1 MVVIRCLRSY
11 KKLKID
17 AFPIFAQGVKNNI
30 YLNSTVFT
38 TPPLTDTVFQG
49 LIDAYIDKRSAYVN
63 GGKDQEP
70 AWNNARTQLMDA
82 VNSTA
87 DYVDTLVNGNENI
100 VMLAGYQPT
109 KSNASNVTKPTKITG
124 VELSRTEV
132 AGTLVADCDAQ
143 KGVNAYVCILTKGA
157 PLPAGITVNGKGQIT
172 IEMPDS
178 PEEALAMLNGL
189 ESIQI
194 DLNQNRKKEFENLEL
209 MKTYYCV
216 YIGINA
222 GGVGGMSDA
231 DSIVCV
237 AK

>member
-1 MVVIRCLRSY
+1 MTVIRCLRSFRR
-11 KKLKID
+11 LKID

-30 YLNSTVFT
+30 YLHTTVFT
-38 TPPLTDTVFQG
+38 TPPLTDVVFQG

-63 GGKDQEP
+63 GGTDQEP
-70 AWNNARTQLMDA
+70 AWNNARTQLLDA

-87 DYVDTLVNGNENI
+87 DYVDTLVNGDENI
-100 VMLAGYQPT
+100 VILAGFKPT
-109 KSNASNVTKPTKITG
+109 KSNASSVTKPTKITG
-124 VELSRTEV
+124 VELNRTEEV
-132 AGTLVADCDAQ
+132 GKLVADCDAQ

-157 PLPAGITVNGKGQIT
+157 PLPAGITVSGKGQIT
-172 IEMPDS
+172 INMPDS
-178 PEEALAMLNGL
+178 PEEALALLTGL

-194 DLNQNRKKEFENLEL
+194 DLTQNRKKIFENLEL

-237 AK
+237 EK